1 MIGTEDAANV
11 GFMVIGALLIAI
23 TLGNSFIARL
33 PLSASMLYLL
43 VGVGL
48 GPVGWGL
55 VVLDPFQLDTVLV
68 ERLTE
73 VAVLI
78 SLFTAGLKL
87 DLPLRHPRWRLP
99 LRLATLSMVV
109 TVGLVAAL
117 GHWLLGLPLGG
128 AVLLAAILAPTDP
141 VLASDVQVSGEGD
154 RDRLRFGLTG
164 EGGLNDGTAFP
175 FVMLGLGLLNLHDL
189 GAWGWR
195 WLAVDVVWAAA
206 AGLAIGYAL
215 GALVGRAILVLRTRH
230 REALGS
236 DEFVALGLVALA
248 YGVALWCNAYG
259 FLAVFAAGL
268 ALRRLEPV
276 DAPAPAPALAAAVG
290 AGQPPAA
297 HSKDGKNSKDSK
309 DSKDGAKSAGDLEA
323 QPARASTPALSA
335 ASEAGQA
342 PDPQQEPK
350 QLMRAVAQF
359 NVALEHV
366 AEVAVVLV
374 VGALL
379 AWVQWDWRMAWFVP
393 VLFLL
398 VRPVA
403 VLAGLAGSPVA
414 RSQRRLM
421 AWFGIRGIGSIYY
434 LAYAINHGLDADL
447 ARQLL
452 SITLTVVVA
461 SIVVHGVSVTPLMQ
475 RYEARRK
482 GAGAGKGVRG

>member
-1 MIGTEDAANV
+1 MISTADAANV

-55 VVLDPFQLDTVLV
+55 LVLDPFELDTVLI

-99 LRLATLSMVV
+99 LRLATLSMVL
-109 TVGLVAAL
+109 TVAMVAAL
-117 GHWLLGLPLGG
+117 GHWLLGLPLGA

-230 REALGS
+230 REALGA

-268 ALRRLEPV
+268 AMRRLKPV
-276 DAPAPAPALAAAVG
+276 QPLTVLANAAED
-290 AGQPPAA
+290 PAA
-297 HSKDGKNSKDSK
+297 RPDSSKDKTGDTPV
-309 DSKDGAKSAGDLEA
+309 SA
-323 QPARASTPALSA
+323 SA
-335 ASEAGQA
+335 ASSSSSSSSSLPADGN
-342 PDPQQEPK
+342 PDPQQQPE

-398 VRPVA
+398 VRPLSVF
-403 VLAGLAGSPVA
+403 AGLAGSPVA
-414 RSQRRLM
+414 RSQRQLM

-434 LAYAINHGLDADL
+434 LAYAINHGLDAEL
-447 ARQLL
+447 SRQML

-482 GAGAGKGVRG
+482 GTKEK